1 MNQAVALL
9 VPPGLPATAGN
20 LVSARRLATWLGRV
34 GVRAEILEAGRRLA
48 VPLGCGVIH
57 ALHALQAGEP
67 ARVLA
72 RRAGLPLMVTL
83 TGTDL
88 NQGDTPALW
97 QVVSHAA
104 AVITYHPEARDI
116 FIRRLPD
123 LSTPVEVIPPGV
135 DTLVP
140 GPRQRSLWGWG
151 PGEVVF
157 LLASGLRQVKNP
169 GFAVGLLADVRAK
182 GLPLRL
188 AVAGPVREDSAA
200 QALQQAISHLPW
212 ASYLGEVPHERMG
225 QLYRAADVILNT
237 SRSEGLSNAVLEAM
251 AAGRPVLAADIAG
264 NRAALRHLQDGI
276 LYRDRADF
284 IRWAELL
291 ATSPWVRA
299 RLGTAARRAAA
310 ARFSPLAEAQA
321 YQNLYR
327 RLGGPQES
335 SNQSTYL
342 DGTARSSPPG

>member
-1 MNQAVALL
+1 MTLL

-20 LVSARRLATWLGRV
+20 LVSASRLAIWLGRV

-67 ARVLA
+67 GRVLA
-72 RRAGLPLMVTL
+72 RRAGLPLVVTL

-88 NQGDTPALW
+88 DQGDTPALW
-97 QVVSHAA
+97 QVANEAA
-104 AVITYHPEARDI
+104 MVITYHPEARDI
-116 FIRRLPD
+116 FIQRLPD

-140 GPRQRSLWGWG
+140 GPRQRSFWGWG
-151 PGEVVF
+151 PEEVVF
-157 LLASGLRQVKNP
+157 LLASGLRQVKDPN
-169 GFAVGLLADVRAK
+169 FAVGLLSDARAK

-188 AVAGPVREDSAA
+188 TVAGPVREDSAA

-212 ASYLGEVPHERMG
+212 ATYLGEVPHERMG
-225 QLYRAADVILNT
+225 ELYRAADVILNT
-237 SRSEGLSNAVLEAM
+237 SHSEGLSNSVLEAM

-264 NRAALRHLQDGI
+264 NRAALHHLQDGI
-276 LYRDRADF
+276 LYKDRADF
-284 IRWAELL
+284 IRWVELL
-291 ATSPWVRA
+291 TTSPWMRA
-299 RLGTAARRAAA
+299 RLGTAARRVAVS
-310 ARFSPLAEAQA
+310 RFSPLAEAKA

-327 RLGGPQES
+327 RLSNPEES
-335 SNQSTYL
+335 PHRSTSMN
-342 DGTARSSPPG
+342 GTACGTPPG